1 MIRRL
6 HRWPG
11 LLAAALL
18 IVLSLSGAALSVLNA
33 VERAAAPQAAQT
45 QTVAELATQILVNH
59 PGVEQIKRAPSGKIT
74 AYWFDAGTPG
84 AALVDPQTGQ
94 DLGSADPSQLQLW
107 LTDLHR
113 ALFLGDAGRIATA
126 LGALAMLILALS
138 GTALV
143 ARRMGGWHRWFSR
156 SRGPLPGR
164 IHLELTRFAVA
175 GLTLSALTALWMTAS
190 TFAFLPDVGIDPAIP
205 ADVSGQMGAAPAD
218 IPLLR
223 DTTVY
228 TLRELTFPYPDD
240 PTDVFT
246 LKTDTGTA
254 LMDQGNGQTLVQ
266 APLTGWQRVSETIYM
281 LHTGQGAAVLGLI
294 LGAMALAIPGM
305 AVTGWLIWLAGRRS
319 RPRIRHNA
327 AAAAA
332 ETILLVASE
341 GGSTWGFAAT
351 LHDALRAAGQK
362 VHAAPLSGFDP
373 ALYGHAR
380 RIVILAATYGDGEAP
395 AAAKGFLTQLSG
407 LAHAPKV
414 PLAVLGFGDRSFPHF
429 CGFARQ
435 IAEAAAEKGWATL
448 LPMDSVDRQSPQDFA
463 RWGRDFG
470 AAVGLPLDLAH
481 LPVTPATQGL
491 TLLSRQDFGAE
502 VQAPTAILRFALPPA
517 SLWQRLTGRGFPRF
531 AAGDL
536 IGILPEGSQVPRFY
550 SLASATADGFAEI
563 CVRKHPGGLS
573 STQLL
578 DLAPG
583 DSIHAFVRRNPGF
596 RPKPG
601 RSPVILIGAG
611 TGIGPLAGFVR
622 ANAQHRP
629 MHMFF
634 GARHP
639 DSDSLYADDLAT
651 WAGEGRL
658 TSLTRTFSRS
668 ADRLYVQDALRR
680 DAARLAR
687 LIGEGAQ
694 VLVCGGRDMAAGV
707 SAALTEILAPM
718 NLTPATLKAQNRYV
732 EDVY

>member
-11 LLAAALL
+11 LIAAALL

-33 VERAAAPQAAQT
+33 VARASAPQAAQT
-45 QTVAELATQILVNH
+45 MTVADLTTQVLVNH

-84 AALVDPQTGQ
+84 AAIVDPQTGQ
-94 DLGSADPSQLQLW
+94 DIGSADPSPLQLW

-113 ALFLGDAGRIATA
+113 ALFLGDAGRITTA
-126 LGALAMLILALS
+126 LGAAAMLILALS

-143 ARRMGGWHRWFSR
+143 ARRMGGWRHWFSR

-175 GLTLSALTALWMTAS
+175 GLALSAITALWMTAS
-190 TFAFLPDVGIDPAIP
+190 TFALIPDVGIDPAIP
-205 ADVSGQMGAAPAD
+205 AEVSGQMAVAPAAV
-218 IPLLR
+218 PLLR
-223 DTTVY
+223 DTAVSS
-228 TLRELTFPYPDD
+228 LRELTFPYPDD

-246 LKTDTGTA
+246 LKTDSGIT
-254 LMDQGNGQTLVQ
+254 LIDQGNGQTLVQ
-266 APLTGWQRVSETIYM
+266 TTLTGWQRVSETIYM

-294 LGAMALAIPGM
+294 LGAMALAVPGM

-319 RPRIRHNA
+319 RPRIKHNA

-332 ETILLVASE
+332 ETILLIASE

-362 VHAAPLSGFDP
+362 VHAAPLSAFDP
-373 ALYGHAR
+373 ALYTHAK

-407 LAHAPKV
+407 LAQPPKA
-414 PLAVLGFGDRSFPHF
+414 PLAVLGFGDRSFAQF
-429 CGFARQ
+429 CGFAVQ
-435 IAEAAAEKGWATL
+435 ISQTAAEKGWASL
-448 LPMDSVDRQSPQDFA
+448 LPTDFIDRQSPQDFA

-470 AAVGLPLDLAH
+470 AAIGLPLELAH
-481 LPVTPATQGL
+481 MPVTPATQGL
-491 TLLSRQDFGAE
+491 TLLTRQDFGAE
-502 VQAPTAILRFALPPA
+502 VQAPTAILRFALPQTT
-517 SLWQRLTGRGFPRF
+517 LWQRITGKGFPRF

-536 IGILPEGSQVPRFY
+536 IGIVPNGSAVPRFY
-550 SLASATADGFAEI
+550 SLASATTDGFAEI

-601 RSPVILIGAG
+601 RAPIILIGAG

-622 ANAQHRP
+622 ANASHRP

-639 DSDSLYADDLAT
+639 DSDSLYAADLAE
-651 WAGEGRL
+651 WAGEGKL
-658 TSLTRTFSRS
+658 TTLTRTFSRS
-668 ADRLYVQDALRR
+668 AERLYVQDALRR

-687 LIGEGAQ
+687 LIGDGAQ
-694 VLVCGGRDMAAGV
+694 VLVCGGREMAAGV